1 MNIDYEKLR
10 NDLIDYFGSAM
21 VVVSPVAIFDIDR
34 VERANE
40 SELIQIAI
48 ENGFDICQYEEQ
60 KYYRK

>member
-1 MNIDYEKLR
+1 MNIDLEKLR

-21 VVVSPVAIFDIDR
+21 VVVSPAAIFDIDR

-40 SELIQIAI
+40 SELIRIAI
-48 ENGFDICQYEEQ
+48 QNGFDLSNYEDQ